1 MYKLKLGKFMKVR
14 FLDGSGKKIEIG
26 GEIDKNFTIA
36 QGQRITFAEGATFQ
50 SKAITPEQELYNQDP
65 MSMTIGLSIKQ
76 NLVLMPVRF
85 LVSNIELEEE
95 EVSIYRVKNPK
106 QNELLKKKL
115 DMEKDEESL
124 EITHEI
130 DRIFEGSK
138 ISQLNIPNFERC
150 ELVSEVGLFNR
161 SIKQS
166 SAPEVTTLVF
176 LGIDELLPDDQEG
189 MQIIGDST
197 E

>member
-1 MYKLKLGKFMKVR
+1 
-14 FLDGSGKKIEIG
+14 
-26 GEIDKNFTIA
+26 
-36 QGQRITFAEGATFQ
+36 
-50 SKAITPEQELYNQDP
+50 
-65 MSMTIGLSIKQ
+65 MTIGLSIKQ

-130 DRIFEGSK
+130 DRIYEGSK
-138 ISQLNIPNFERC
+138 ISQLNIPKFERC
-150 ELVSEVGLFNR
+150 ELV
-161 SIKQS
+161 
-166 SAPEVTTLVF
+166 
-176 LGIDELLPDDQEG
+176 
-189 MQIIGDST
+189 
-197 E
+197 